1 MVFSEMQYF
10 EMQYLVQSMTI
21 GKLFVFN
28 EKENNIWCMPITY
41 LELY

>member
-1 MVFSEMQYF
+1 MFFSEMQHF

-28 EKENNIWCMPITY
+28 EKKNNI
-41 LELY
+41 